1 MLIDNTK
8 FAREIVR
15 CAQQDTKKL
24 NGHWS
29 NYLESS
35 TMTADPMNRE
45 IIDVALSDAAR
56 VYALTEDL
64 DRDALLRLTEL
75 FGENLLYSAFRI
87 VQKGFVKRLVAKDSR
102 RTVTQGPNQHATYFH
117 QTLPIFFISRGHV

>member
-1 MLIDNTK
+1 
-8 FAREIVR
+8 
-15 CAQQDTKKL
+15 
-24 NGHWS
+24 
-29 NYLESS
+29 
-35 TMTADPMNRE
+35 MTADPMNRE
-45 IIDVALSDAAR
+45 IIDVGLSDAAR

-117 QTLPIFFISRGHV
+117 HTVTIFFISRGHV